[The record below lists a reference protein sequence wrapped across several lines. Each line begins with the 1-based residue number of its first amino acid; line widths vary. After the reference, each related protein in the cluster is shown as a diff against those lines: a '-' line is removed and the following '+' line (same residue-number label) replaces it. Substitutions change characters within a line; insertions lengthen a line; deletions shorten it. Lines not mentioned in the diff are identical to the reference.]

1 MSSPLKPSE
10 DAYGQLV
17 LDHFKGRPAAEIVER
32 DDGMIMVNRG
42 PMMYFEPIRRWP
54 QPESAAMRLV
64 RGKVL
69 DVGCGPGRVALH
81 LQKRGFDVVGI
92 DVSPGAIRVAKARGL
107 RKARVM
113 ALDDVDPSLGVFDT
127 VVMFG
132 NNFGLFGSR
141 AGTVRRLRRLAH
153 VTSAGARILASSR
166 DPYRTDDP
174 IHIAYHR
181 NNRARGRMGG
191 QLRLRV
197 RHRKSATP
205 WFDYL
210 LVSRTEMEQLAA
222 EGGWRLTRTIGEG
235 DQYYVGVLEKGDI

>member
-1 MSSPLKPSE
+1 M
-10 DAYGQLV
+10 
-17 LDHFKGRPAAEIVER
+17 LDHFEGRPSAEIVER

-54 QPESAAMRLV
+54 QPESAAMKLV

-69 DVGCGPGRVALH
+69 DIGCGPGRVALH
-81 LQKRGFDVVGI
+81 LQERGFDVTGI
-92 DVSPGAIRVAKARGL
+92 DVSPGAIRVARARGL

-113 ALDDVDPSLGVFDT
+113 DLDDVDPSLGIFDT

-141 AGTVRRLRRLAH
+141 SGTVRRLRRLAR
-153 VTSAGARILASSR
+153 VTSADARILASSR
-166 DPYRTDDP
+166 DPYQTDDP
-174 IHIAYHR
+174 IHRAYHR
-181 NNRARGRMGG
+181 RNRSRGRMGG

-197 RHRKSATP
+197 RHRTWATP

-210 LVSRTEMEQLAA
+210 LVSPEEMRQLVL
-222 EGGWRLTRTIGEG
+222 EGGWRLRRTIGDG
-235 DQYYVGVLEKGDI
+235 VQYYLGVLEKTQ

>member
-1 MSSPLKPSE
+1 M
-10 DAYGQLV
+10 
-17 LDHFKGRPAAEIVER
+17 LDHLEGRPAVEIVER

-64 RGKVL
+64 RGRVL

-81 LQKRGFDVVGI
+81 LQERGLDVVGI
-92 DVSPGAIRVAKARGL
+92 DLSPGAIRVARARGL

-113 ALDDVDPSLGVFDT
+113 ALDDVEGSLGRFDT

-132 NNFGLFGSR
+132 NNFGLFESR
-141 AGTVRRLRRLAH
+141 TGTVRRLRRLSRI
-153 VTSAGARILASSR
+153 TTPNARILASSR
-166 DPYRTDDP
+166 DPYMTDDP
-174 IHIAYHR
+174 VHIAYHR
-181 NNRARGRMGG
+181 RNRVRGRMGG

-197 RHRKSATP
+197 RHRNSATP

-210 LVSRTEMEQLAA
+210 LVSAAEMGELAA
-222 EGGWRLTRTIGEG
+222 KGGWRLTRTIGG
-235 DQYYVGVLEKGDI
+235 GQQYYVGVLEKRQ